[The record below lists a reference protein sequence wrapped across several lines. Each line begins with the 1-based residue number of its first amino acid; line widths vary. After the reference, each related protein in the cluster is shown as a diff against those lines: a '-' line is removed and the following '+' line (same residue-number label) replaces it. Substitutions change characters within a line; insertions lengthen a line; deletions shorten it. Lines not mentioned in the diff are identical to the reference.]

1 MPSFSKRSLNNLAQC
16 DPRLQKVAHE
26 AIQYF
31 DFTVICGHRGQEEQ
45 DKAYREGRS
54 KLRFPR
60 SKHNKM
66 PSLAMDCVPYPLD
79 WSDTKAFEEMARV
92 MKQAARTVGVD
103 LTWGGDWKGLVDMP
117 HFEVWE

>member
-1 MPSFSKRSLNNLAQC
+1 MPSFSKRSLTNLAQC

-31 DFTVICGHRGQEEQ
+31 DFTVICGHRGQEDQ

-54 KLRFPR
+54 KLRFPK
-60 SKHNKM
+60 SKHNQT

-79 WSDTKAFEEMARV
+79 WADTKRFEEMARV
-92 MKQAARTVGVD
+92 MKEAARTVGVD
-103 LTWGGDWKGLVDMP
+103 LVWGGDWASFKDMP
-117 HFEVWE
+117 HFEVWK

>member
-1 MPSFSKRSLNNLAQC
+1 MPHFSKRSLNNLAQC

-31 DFTVICGHRGQEEQ
+31 DFTVICGHRGQEDQ

-79 WSDTKAFEEMARV
+79 WADAAAFKEMARV
-92 MKQAARTVGVD
+92 MKEAARAVGVD
-103 LTWGGDWKGLVDMP
+103 LTWGGDWQMRDMP